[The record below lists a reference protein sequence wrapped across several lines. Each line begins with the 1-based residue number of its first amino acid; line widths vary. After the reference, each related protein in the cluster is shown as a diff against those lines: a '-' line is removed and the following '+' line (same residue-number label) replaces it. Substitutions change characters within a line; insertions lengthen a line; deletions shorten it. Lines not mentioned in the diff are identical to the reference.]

1 MSLLRLFFPF
11 LHWPILLFP
20 HRPGDCF
27 IDLVVLPMLPPS
39 TFSLVIVSFD
49 WKKMCCADDL
59 LKGSHVRPHHHH
71 LPPTIPTEFYL
82 LHPTHFCCS
91 PLRFTAPSS
100 SLSLTWLFQRFHWVH
115 LSLCECRAVRTCDQ
129 NTVKNFFIK
138 SLDNMKENEKKKSLS
153 ARCVSNPI
161 HNPLIFLLLST
172 LSFPVFSCYS
182 LMKEYNFVIETLEFS
197 LIVDVAIIQLSNG
210 SGTPATTS
218 SPILRNSINRF
229 SWSVCDQAGV
239 SFE

>member
-138 SLDNMKENEKKKSLS
+138 SLDNMKENEKK
-153 ARCVSNPI
+153 
-161 HNPLIFLLLST
+161 
-172 LSFPVFSCYS
+172 
-182 LMKEYNFVIETLEFS
+182 
-197 LIVDVAIIQLSNG
+197 
-210 SGTPATTS
+210 
-218 SPILRNSINRF
+218 NR
-229 SWSVCDQAGV
+229 
-239 SFE
+239 